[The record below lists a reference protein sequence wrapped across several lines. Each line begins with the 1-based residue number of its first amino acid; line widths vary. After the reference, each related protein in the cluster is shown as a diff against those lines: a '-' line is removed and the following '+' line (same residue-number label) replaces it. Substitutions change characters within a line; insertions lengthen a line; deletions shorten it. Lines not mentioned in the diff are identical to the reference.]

1 MKNVPNLTYK
11 KALDYTIYLQNH
23 EAKDDDQFNFIQV
36 ETCEPFPMLVTST
49 AIRQY
54 RKRISQHISD
64 ETLFINCKNTYA
76 NTMRFFRATGID
88 KGKSFDEDYG
98 NNNYLPITRLDINR
112 LREEGI
118 ANYDQIQV
126 IIEKKADD
134 MALVLSRGSQNL
146 KRLLKYTFTEIMR
159 NVPEHSNA
167 DSIWYCA
174 QYWPTK
180 DFVELAFID
189 EGIGIKNSLL
199 TNYAYTQIIDSDKK
213 ALEYAI
219 KPGVSSSFAPGSQ
232 NMDKSEW
239 ANSGFG
245 LYMISNLCAELGG
258 DFTLASGE
266 TALKVSKN
274 TYDGQIQHTF
284 MRCFINGTAI
294 RITIK
299 PSSINSYENVAR
311 QILKNGEALAKA
323 DGKSIHFASMSTK
336 KILE

>member
-1 MKNVPNLTYK
+1 
-11 KALDYTIYLQNH
+11 
-23 EAKDDDQFNFIQV
+23 
-36 ETCEPFPMLVTST
+36 
-49 AIRQY
+49 
-54 RKRISQHISD
+54 
-64 ETLFINCKNTYA
+64 
-76 NTMRFFRATGID
+76 
-88 KGKSFDEDYG
+88 
-98 NNNYLPITRLDINR
+98 
-112 LREEGI
+112 
-118 ANYDQIQV
+118 
-126 IIEKKADD
+126 
-134 MALVLSRGSQNL
+134 
-146 KRLLKYTFTEIMR
+146 MR
-159 NVPEHSNA
+159 NVPERSNA

-180 DFVELAFID
+180 DCVELAFID
-189 EGIGIKNSLL
+189 EDVGIKNSLL
-199 TNYAYTQIIDSDKK
+199 TNFAYKQIIDTDQR

-219 KPGVSSSFAPGSQ
+219 KPGISSSFAPGRQ

-284 MRCFINGTAI
+284 TRCFIDGTAI

-299 PSSINSYENVAR
+299 PSSIISYENVAR

-336 KILE
+336 KFLG